1 MASVCGSFSPSVALS
16 FRISRLVFVCASLFF
31 SLTHSLYLPSSPFHH
46 FLRGLPKHFFEMH
59 LISAGL
65 VVRVK
70 LNCRDTQRMEV
81 NSFIKTGRADNWAG
95 FSFPCMIKMPVDRA
109 LSASENV
116 WARDRDFS
124 FFF

>member
-1 MASVCGSFSPSVALS
+1 
-16 FRISRLVFVCASLFF
+16 
-31 SLTHSLYLPSSPFHH
+31 
-46 FLRGLPKHFFEMH
+46 MH

-109 LSASENV
+109 LSALENV
-116 WARDRDFS
+116 WERDGDFS
-124 FFF
+124 FFLFFKTEEKKAFIFREMKGREGQTITPCLCTLPCLGLNTNLLREEVGCIIEKW